1 MKLRLLDIAIIVVY
15 FVTVI
20 SIGLWVSRRGVKN
33 LGSYV
38 LGGRALPWFLLGVS
52 NASGMFD
59 VSGTMW
65 QVYIGFIYGLK
76 GTWIPFVWPVFNQI
90 FLMMFMSAWTRRSNV
105 MTGAEWIQTRFG
117 RDTGANLAH
126 LSVVLFALVNVI
138 GLLAYAFKGIGKFA
152 VVMLPWRFT
161 GTSTGFFSDENIY
174 AMIIM
179 GLTSIYAIKGGMISV
194 VITEVTQFTI
204 LTVSSIAIGAI
215 AMWRVSPEMIA
226 HSVPAGWYN
235 PFFGWKLGL
244 DWTGIMD
251 SANDVIRKDGFDLFM
266 VIFLLMTLKGVLAS
280 LAGPAPNYDMQR
292 ILATRNPREACLM
305 SGMVNVVLLFPSYV
319 MSTGIVVLALAFCMP
334 DLRAMAT
341 PDFEKLLPMVMSR
354 YVPTGMVGILLAG
367 LIAAFMS
374 NFAATLNAAPAYLVN
389 DIYKRFVNPGV
400 SGRAEVNLTRVTS
413 LVILA
418 AGILFGLTTD
428 RITDVMMWLV
438 GALYSGFVIANVLKW
453 FWWRFNGY
461 GYFWGMVSGIGGAMI
476 VPVVAKRMY
485 GGDVNM
491 IYTFPAIFVISAVF
505 SVLGT
510 LWSKPEDDAILI
522 HFYRTVRPWG
532 AWGRIRDQVA
542 LDDPAFQPNRDCA
555 RNWVNVAVGIVWQ
568 VCLVTMP
575 TYLVLRSWPGF
586 WISLAILGVTSVF
599 MKINWYDRLEKNP
612 GAERREEAPAV
623 AVP

>member
-1 MKLRLLDIAIIVVY
+1 
-15 FVTVI
+15 
-20 SIGLWVSRRGVKN
+20 
-33 LGSYV
+33 
-38 LGGRALPWFLLGVS
+38 
-52 NASGMFD
+52 
-59 VSGTMW
+59 
-65 QVYIGFIYGLK
+65 
-76 GTWIPFVWPVFNQI
+76 
-90 FLMMFMSAWTRRSNV
+90 
-105 MTGAEWIQTRFG
+105 
-117 RDTGANLAH
+117 
-126 LSVVLFALVNVI
+126 
-138 GLLAYAFKGIGKFA
+138 
-152 VVMLPWRFT
+152 
-161 GTSTGFFSDENIY
+161 
-174 AMIIM
+174 
-179 GLTSIYAIKGGMISV
+179 
-194 VITEVTQFTI
+194 
-204 LTVSSIAIGAI
+204 
-215 AMWRVSPEMIA
+215 
-226 HSVPAGWYN
+226 
-235 PFFGWKLGL
+235 
-244 DWTGIMD
+244 MD
-251 SANDVIRKDGFDLFM
+251 SANDVIRKDGFDFFM

-319 MSTGIVVLALAFCMP
+319 MITGIVVLALAFCMP

-461 GYFWGMVSGIGGAMI
+461 GYFWGMVSGIVGAMV
-476 VPVVAKRMY
+476 VPVVAKRMF

-491 IYTFPAIFVISAVF
+491 IYTFPAIFAISAVF

-532 AWGRIRDQVA
+532 AWGRIRDQVM
-542 LDDPAFQPNRDCA
+542 LDDPDFQPNRDCA
-555 RNWVNVAVGIVWQ
+555 RNWINVVVGIVWQ
-568 VCLVTMP
+568 ICLVTMP
-575 TYLVLRSWPGF
+575 TYLVLQHWPGF
-586 WISLAILGVTSVF
+586 WISLAILAVTSVF
-599 MKINWYDRLEKNP
+599 MKINWYDRLEKAP
-612 GAERREEAPAV
+612 VAPRREEAPA
-623 AVP
+623 AAAI